1 MSSPDQKIIHYLRNL
16 GLSKE
21 ACKIYLS
28 LTIHGESTILSLSKY
43 TNIDRSAIYRMLDNL
58 LKSGVIEEIIEE
70 KSLKLKAISPEKL
83 EFLVKEKELN
93 VQELRVEL
101 PSVVGLI
108 NQLGAETSSDT
119 KVLYYRGLSGIK
131 QMIWN
136 VLKANNEL
144 VGYTYR
150 ALEEIVEIDFIEE
163 WSLEFVNRNLK
174 ARDLYSSEWLKSRNE
189 FPERAKGHWETW
201 QSRFISPKILNIN
214 HQLDIY
220 NDVLA
225 LYNWHKGE
233 VFGVEIY
240 NDKIASMQ
248 KQIFEVLWKMGR
260 KQN

>member
-1 MSSPDQKIIHYLRNL
+1 MPLPDQKLSEFLKKL
-16 GLSKE
+16 GLNEE

-28 LTIHGESTILSLSKY
+28 LLIHGDSTVLALSKY
-43 TNIDRSAIYRMLDNL
+43 TGIDRSAIYRLLNNL
-58 LKSGVIEEIIEE
+58 TKTGVVEE
-70 KSLKLKAISPEKL
+70 KIAENSIKLKAVSPEKL
-83 EFLVKEKELN
+83 EFLVKEKELTA
-93 VQELRVEL
+93 QELRIQL
-101 PSVVGLI
+101 PSVITLL
-108 NQLGAETSSDT
+108 NQLGATEGSDT
-119 KVLYYRGLSGIK
+119 KVLFYRGLSGIK

-136 VLKANNEL
+136 VLNTKKEL

-163 WSLEFVNRNLK
+163 WSLEFVNRGLK

-240 NDKIASMQ
+240 NDKITAMQ
-248 KQIFEVLWKMGR
+248 KQIFEVLWKMA
-260 KQN
+260 KK